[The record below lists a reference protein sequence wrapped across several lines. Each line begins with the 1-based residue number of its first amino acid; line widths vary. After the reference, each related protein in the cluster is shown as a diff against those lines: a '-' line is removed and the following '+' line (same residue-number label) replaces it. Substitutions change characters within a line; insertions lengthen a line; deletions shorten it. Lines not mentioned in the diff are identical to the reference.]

1 MKTYKSIKLGQAL
14 LALAVSVVAWPS
26 ASAEEN
32 PLDRYVAKPDPAYE
46 YRLLSTDKG
55 RGYTAYIIEMT
66 SQTFLTKAD
75 VDRTLWK
82 HWVIIVKPTKVRHQ
96 TGMLMITGGSNGS
109 SNVSSTSDGN

>member
-55 RGYTAYIIEMT
+55 RGYTAYILEMT

-82 HWVIIVKPTKVRHQ
+82 HLSLIHI
-96 TGMLMITGGSNGS
+96 
-109 SNVSSTSDGN
+109 